1 MMAISHKHHQMTF
14 GHRRLSQPMGFAR
27 GPLPFSMRVFR
38 IKAKN
43 VRYMYALLER
53 RYPANEMIKRMSLVV
68 SLGNAFQ
75 AQ

>member
-1 MMAISHKHHQMTF
+1 
-14 GHRRLSQPMGFAR
+14 
-27 GPLPFSMRVFR
+27 MRVFR